1 VTGPCGGFPHLFE
14 HHAMRRI
21 RKQRI
26 VCIYCGKLAVR
37 YTQAQILAARQAVLE
52 DRY

>member
-1 VTGPCGGFPHLFE
+1 
-14 HHAMRRI
+14 MRRI

-26 VCIYCGKLAVR
+26 VCIYCGLLAVR